1 MRMRGCQ
8 DNDWKQ
14 DKSTHHPPSSN
25 RYSRLTATAG
35 YTPSHFPPSLR
46 HAATEPWL
54 FHVPQTEPLDQTFST
69 SSAAAVM
76 TDSSPHSTTS
86 STFKNERTTV
96 ETDERQTVDRSREP
110 RASTSWTTSAD
121 NAHGGQRT
129 VTASTSMSRTSH
141 PPPTSVLARDVM
153 RAPKYGGHSKR
164 EQLGSINESWGDMPG
179 DPPRIGLF
187 QPPPDLLDRAP
198 SPFREAAAKWQR
210 TTVKTARWDQP
221 TPSPNDSQAEHLD
234 YGDQ

>member
-14 DKSTHHPPSSN
+14 EESTQLPPSSN
-25 RYSRLTATAG
+25 RYPRLTATAG
-35 YTPSHFPPSLR
+35 YTPSHSPPSLR
-46 HAATEPWL
+46 DAATEPWL
-54 FHVPQTEPLDQTFST
+54 FHVPQAESLDQTFST
-69 SSAAAVM
+69 SSVATVM
-76 TDSSPHSTTS
+76 TDPRPHSTS
-86 STFKNERTTV
+86 STFKNKGTTV
-96 ETDERQTVDRSREP
+96 ETDERQTVDRSRAP

-121 NAHGGQRT
+121 NAHGAQRKE
-129 VTASTSMSRTSH
+129 TASTSMSRTSH
-141 PPPTSVLARDVM
+141 PQPTSVLARDVM

-179 DPPRIGLF
+179 DPPRIGLV

-198 SPFREAAAKWQR
+198 SPFREAPAKWQR
-210 TTVKTARWDQP
+210 TTVKPARWDQP
-221 TPSPNDSQAEHLD
+221 IPSPNDSQAQHLD